1 MMPSHAYHPHAAF
14 IAPAVPQKAL
24 WRLILGVV
32 LAFVGYM
39 AGIMLMFGIVQRLRP
54 DDPYYL
60 DALAQGATP
69 AHLFLLLASF
79 IFMILPVVAVARLLH
94 KRGFLSLLGPMPLAI
109 RQFMRVFG
117 PLLILG
123 LVLFA
128 LPILGLGVDLTPN
141 LAPGLWAL
149 LLPLSLVLVLIQ
161 VSAEE
166 IAFRG
171 YLQQQLAARFR
182 SPFVWMVLPSVLFA
196 FGHYLPEEAGENAW
210 IIALWSGVFGMLMAD
225 ITARSGSLGP
235 AIALHFYNNITA
247 MLIVSMPDSLSGL
260 ALFHGPF
267 GIGDVEQVRAWLPVD
282 FVHMFVAWLVAR
294 VVLKR

>member
-79 IFMILPVVAVARLLH
+79 I
-94 KRGFLSLLGPMPLAI
+94 SI

-294 VVLKR
+294 VALKR